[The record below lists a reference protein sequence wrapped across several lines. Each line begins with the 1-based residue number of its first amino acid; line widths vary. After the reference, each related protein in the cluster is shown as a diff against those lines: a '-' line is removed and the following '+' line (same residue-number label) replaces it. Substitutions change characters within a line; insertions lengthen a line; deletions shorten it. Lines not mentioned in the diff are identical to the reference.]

1 MPLLYHKTVY
11 NPLAQPVTNHT
22 TLYSPRRP
30 ALYKINCLNLSPVE
44 HKILPLNKFIT
55 KSNYLPAGRRGR
67 RPLQTVMVHFLPHGK
82 LLLYLYLLPTGRR
95 VVVPY
100 KDKIHFCVLYRASA
114 EQDAEAS
121 SFIPNSEFS
130 DFIGMIT
137 VL

>member
-30 ALYKINCLNLSPVE
+30 ALHKINCLNLSPVE

-100 KDKIHFCVLYRASA
+100 KDKIHFVL
-114 EQDAEAS
+114 
-121 SFIPNSEFS
+121 FIERSGARRSLPRFLILNS
-130 DFIGMIT
+130 
-137 VL
+137 